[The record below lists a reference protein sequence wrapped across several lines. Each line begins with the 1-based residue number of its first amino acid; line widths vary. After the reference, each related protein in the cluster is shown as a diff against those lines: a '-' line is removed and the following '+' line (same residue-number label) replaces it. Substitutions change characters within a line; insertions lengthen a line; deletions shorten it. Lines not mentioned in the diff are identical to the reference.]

1 MPIVL
6 RKTTTSVFG
15 ALKWAGAGNK
25 VILLSPGSVDAHTR
39 WKNVGWIVLLFGAG
53 GGFKGTGWY
62 GWNGVFILEEDGA
75 TVGNPAVVTAVE
87 AEVSSDAGLLSF
99 AMPPLPEV
107 TALTTISRHFVR
119 TSQWRMCE
127 RNSR

>member
-25 VILLSPGSVDAHTR
+25 VILLSPGPMDAHTR

-75 TVGNPAVVTAVE
+75 TVGDLLKVLSASC
-87 AEVSSDAGLLSF
+87 SSG
-99 AMPPLPEV
+99 
-107 TALTTISRHFVR
+107 R
-119 TSQWRMCE
+119 E
-127 RNSR
+127 RQDIPGSGDSG